1 MRTLHVVMTVVL
13 VLTLGAAIT
22 AAWMARHFYFRAK
35 LASTEPVALGLYSGE
50 NETLQQSDGGRARV
64 KPRIVLIGDSR
75 IRAMRLGSLDKTW
88 EVVNRGVNGETSAQ
102 LLIRIEQDAL
112 ALKPEV
118 IVIQCG
124 INDLVAGIGSDT
136 MAPVLTTQAI
146 ANLKTMAARSA
157 ATGAKTVIL
166 TVIPPAKP
174 DLARRFVWSENI
186 RAEVASVNQQLL
198 DWNPPDGVWVLDLSE
213 VFGSSTSLPTEFAL
227 NTLHLN
233 QTGYAK
239 LEAKLAPLISSFAK

>member
-1 MRTLHVVMTVVL
+1 MRILHIVMTVAL
-13 VLTLGAAIT
+13 VLTLGAAVA

-35 LASTEPVALGLYSGE
+35 LAATEPVALWLYSGE
-50 NETLQQSDGGRARV
+50 NETLQKSDVERARV
-64 KPRIVLIGDSR
+64 RPRIVLIGDSR
-75 IRAMRLGSLDKTW
+75 IRAMRLSTLEQKW

-102 LLIRIEQDAL
+102 MLIRFEQDAL

-118 IVIQCG
+118 LVIQCG
-124 INDLVAGIGSDT
+124 INDLVAGIGSDA
-136 MAPVLTTQAI
+136 MAPVLTTRAI

-157 ATGAKTVIL
+157 AAGSKVVIL

-186 RAEVASVNQQLL
+186 RTEVASVNKQLM
-198 DWNPPDGVWVLDLSE
+198 DWKPPNGVWVLDLSE
-213 VFGSSTSLPTEFAL
+213 VFGSTTILPAEYAL

-233 QTGYAK
+233 PTGYAR
-239 LEAKLAPLISSFAK
+239 LEGKLAALISSFDQ